1 MPSKQNRIRLSEL
14 EPETDYSL
22 TIQGQNVAGSSPIS
36 NSIRFRTKPIGKYKL
51 LDIACKIVLVPFR
64 WIVKLMLSRG
74 RSWAKKTL
82 WSIYLKAHF
91 RCYSSIARINMKC
104 HFLTFK
110 TNKFDAWRTHN
121 EFYFQIHVSNISQL
135 FIHSIYRTRL
145 DVPWQ
150 GQGRSLDFVRPRVS
164 RSSVSSN
171 RYPIYTEMHFEAL
184 IELQKKFI
192 EIYEFQKMLILK

>member
-74 RSWAKKTL
+74 RS
-82 WSIYLKAHF
+82 
-91 RCYSSIARINMKC
+91 
-104 HFLTFK
+104 
-110 TNKFDAWRTHN
+110 
-121 EFYFQIHVSNISQL
+121 
-135 FIHSIYRTRL
+135 
-145 DVPWQ
+145 
-150 GQGRSLDFVRPRVS
+150 
-164 RSSVSSN
+164 
-171 RYPIYTEMHFEAL
+171 
-184 IELQKKFI
+184 
-192 EIYEFQKMLILK
+192 